1 MSGPDYSNMSD
12 AQIINEQ
19 AASLNAKSDS
29 RNKAQFDT
37 GRTELSDT
45 TGVNETGLDEFPGA
59 TVEVGRTGYT
69 GGGDNMR
76 IPPEHGGDPRTEG
89 SRASAFESH
98 IPAGEDEQSWQA
110 KTQPGGMNTSGRR
123 NEALRSVDAPKDGQ
137 PQLGEQ

>member
-1 MSGPDYSNMSD
+1 MSGPDYSNKSD

-37 GRTELSDT
+37 GRTEMSDT

-59 TVEVGRTGYT
+59 TVEIT
-69 GGGDNMR
+69 NNSR
-76 IPPEHGGDPRTEG
+76 IPVEQGGAPRTEG
-89 SRASAFESH
+89 SRPSAFESH
-98 IPAGEDEQSWQA
+98 VPAGEDEQSWKM
-110 KTQPGGMNTSGRR
+110 KTQPGSINVSGRR
-123 NEALRSVDAPKDGQ
+123 EEALRSVDAPADEQ